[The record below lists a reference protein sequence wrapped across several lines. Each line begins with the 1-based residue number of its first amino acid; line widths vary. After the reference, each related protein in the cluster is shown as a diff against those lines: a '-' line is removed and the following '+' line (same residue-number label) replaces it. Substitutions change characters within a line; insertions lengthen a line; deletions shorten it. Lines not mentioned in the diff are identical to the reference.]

1 MADNYTKW
9 DLDWKCSICG
19 VPAKDTVA
27 LFEQYFSSVR
37 RVKISRIQTML
48 IGFYVQIVLLGT
60 IGCVLYQCLQLTRN
74 CYFHFC
80 VQNVSRRA
88 ALSWKTERDSK

>member
-37 RVKISRIQTML
+37 RVKIFKDSDN
-48 IGFYVQIVLLGT
+48 VDWVLCSHCSSWYHWVCVISMSTTDKELLFPFLCAKCMQK
-60 IGCVLYQCLQLTRN
+60 GCIKLEN
-74 CYFHFC
+74 
-80 VQNVSRRA
+80 
-88 ALSWKTERDSK
+88 